1 MGHVYTA
8 RFDSRIGLS
17 SRGCGDHGRAV
28 KVHKV
33 LPGGLPAKGHPRS
46 RALARNLVRAG
57 EIAGRG
63 RQAASDT
70 LSTRD
75 KKTPPS
81 RGTFFHGAGLH
92 SQYIVPRKSATIRPG
107 TARVPGIRVQG
118 RGAARLATIPR
129 LDAAFS
135 R

>member
-75 KKTPPS
+75 KIS
-81 RGTFFHGAGLH
+81 YLE
-92 SQYIVPRKSATIRPG
+92 IVQDGKVIHE
-107 TARVPGIRVQG
+107 V
-118 RGAARLATIPR
+118 RLADWQQAGGKLEP
-129 LDAAFS
+129 
-135 R
+135 